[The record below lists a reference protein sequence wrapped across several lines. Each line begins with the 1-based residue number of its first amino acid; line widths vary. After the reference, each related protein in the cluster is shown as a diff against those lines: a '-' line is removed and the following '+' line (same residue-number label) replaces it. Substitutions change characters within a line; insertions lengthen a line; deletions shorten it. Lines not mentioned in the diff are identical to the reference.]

1 MNGVKSFLKTH
12 ALWLGLVAV
21 IVPLLAHLGLQ
32 YRSLAE
38 LESTVPVARR
48 AMMLQFLRVL
58 NREITQH
65 YRTNAEK
72 VLNLEPDALAAGDYD
87 LIAAHFSKY
96 SFGGA
101 RRLFIGEAA
110 RSTGNSYASIRFY
123 NPAKKRLETDAGS
136 PDWRAAHA
144 GAATWLAM
152 TLTDTVPKSPQL
164 TVDERDPKHRLVVKP
179 IIDGQSRVVG
189 VAGMILDD
197 WYFLNRLLPDTVAAS
212 LPKHFPDNAGKE
224 VIVTVIDRNESLIY
238 ANQQFEGKKYETG
251 GPLPFIFTDWYL
263 GARMKNWTE
272 DEMARRTFVVNLS
285 ISILTSFVL
294 LGGIILALRTASR
307 EIKLSRMKAEFVS
320 NVSHE
325 LRTPLASIRV
335 FGEFLKLGRV
345 TDALKTREYG
355 EYIEAESRRLTQLI
369 NNILDFSKIES
380 GQKTYRFELEDLRS
394 IVENTLKFLEVRLAA
409 NGFQVDFDP
418 PDAPLP
424 PALIDREALTQ
435 AVINLLDNAVKYSG
449 AARVITVRLRQSEKM
464 ILISV
469 ADRGVGIERAEFDKI
484 FEKFY
489 RVSTGLVHNVKG
501 SGLGLSI
508 VKHVV
513 EAHKG
518 RVTVQ
523 SEAGRGSSFT
533 LHIPIADIETVQD
546 SPPSHTEAGA
556 PHRAP
561 DPGLGA

>member
-1 MNGVKSFLKTH
+1 MNGIKSFLKTH

-72 VLNLEPDALAAGDYD
+72 VLNLEPVALAAGDYD
-87 LIAAHFSKY
+87 VIVAHFSKY
-96 SFGGA
+96 SFSGA

-110 RSTGNSYASIRFY
+110 RSTGNSYASIRFF
-123 NPAKKRLETDAGS
+123 NPAKKRLETDSGS

-152 TLTDTVPKSPQL
+152 ALTDTVPKSPQL

-179 IIDGQSRVVG
+179 IIDDQSRVIG

-212 LPKHFPDNAGKE
+212 LPKHFPDNAGE
-224 VIVTVIDRNESLIY
+224 VIVSVIDRDESLIY

-272 DEMARRTFVVNLS
+272 AEMARRTFVVNFS

-345 TDALKTREYG
+345 TDTSKTREYG

-380 GQKTYRFELEDLRS
+380 GQKTYRFEPEDLRP
-394 IVENTLKFLEVRLAA
+394 IVENTLKLLEVRLAA
-409 NGFQVDFDP
+409 NGFQVNFDP
-418 PDAPLP
+418 PDSPLP
-424 PALIDREALTQ
+424 PAIIDREALTQ

-449 AARVITVRLRQSEKM
+449 AAREITVRLRQSGKM

-469 ADRGVGIERAEFDKI
+469 IDRGVGIERAEFDKI

-508 VKHVV
+508 VKHVA

-518 RVTVQ
+518 RVTVE
-523 SEAGRGSSFT
+523 SAEGRGSSFT
-533 LHIPIADIETVQD
+533 LHIPVAEIETVQD
-546 SPPSHTEAGA
+546 SPPPHNDAGA
-556 PHRAP
+556 LPRIHDR
-561 DPGLGA
+561 GLGA